1 MSTPEHPR
9 AALNWRVR
17 GSHHEGEHRMSSHL
31 FLKALG
37 KTVSMAVKTAH
48 SYHRAGNQL
57 TEHAPAADPVLLK
70 DQAVLWKGMW
80 NQTTGLVWVTSTSL
94 VFAKT
99 MKAGKPAEGIIPIQ
113 FADIV
118 SVTEK
123 PFGWRGKVITIAT
136 ANEATAF
143 MFSEKTWT
151 LLKGLLGPK
160 CNPSGQ

>member
-1 MSTPEHPR
+1 
-9 AALNWRVR
+9 
-17 GSHHEGEHRMSSHL
+17 MSSHL

-57 TEHAPAADPVLLK
+57 EEHVSAADPVLLK
-70 DQAVLWKGMW
+70 DHAVLWKSAW
-80 NQTTGLVWVTSTSL
+80 NNTPGLIWVTATGL

-123 PFGWRGKVITIAT
+123 PYGWRGKVITIAT
-136 ANEATAF
+136 ANEATPF

-160 CNPSGQ
+160 CNPS